1 MREHGQTRGQ
11 IPARGQLP
19 LADGHLPSS
28 GPPVTN
34 LGELY
39 GETLKVAAVFLDM
52 NLNVAVALPKHL

>member
-1 MREHGQTRGQ
+1 MATFHLQAQ
-11 IPARGQLP
+11 IRANSHRRT
-19 LADGHLPSS
+19 
-28 GPPVTN
+28 PVTN